1 MYPSTKPK
9 IDSKG
14 TSNGKLNSMTSVA
27 ALVALS
33 MVGAAT
39 QVSTASTT
47 TETHVTKTADA
58 KCGEAK
64 CGADKAKKQHKTTE
78 AKCELIKSCRCQMR
92 CR

>member
-1 MYPSTKPK
+1 M
-9 IDSKG
+9 
-14 TSNGKLNSMTSVA
+14 NKLNSMTSVA

-39 QVSTASTT
+39 QVSAASTT

-64 CGADKAKKQHKTTE
+64 CGADKAKFYKTME
-78 AKCELIKSCRCQMR
+78 IMIGLHRAVHSSY
-92 CR
+92 

>member
-1 MYPSTKPK
+1 M
-9 IDSKG
+9 
-14 TSNGKLNSMTSVA
+14 NKLNSMTSVA

-39 QVSTASTT
+39 QVSAASTT

-64 CGADKAKKQHKTTE
+64 CGSDKAKKQQKTTD
-78 AKCELIKSCRCQMR
+78 AK
-92 CR
+92 

>member
-9 IDSKG
+9 IDSKR
-14 TSNGKLNSMTSVA
+14 NFKMNRLNSMTSVA

-39 QVSTASTT
+39 QVSAASTT
-47 TETHVTKTADA
+47 TKTHVTKTADA

-64 CGADKAKKQHKTTE
+64 CGAAK
-78 AKCELIKSCRCQMR
+78 
-92 CR
+92 